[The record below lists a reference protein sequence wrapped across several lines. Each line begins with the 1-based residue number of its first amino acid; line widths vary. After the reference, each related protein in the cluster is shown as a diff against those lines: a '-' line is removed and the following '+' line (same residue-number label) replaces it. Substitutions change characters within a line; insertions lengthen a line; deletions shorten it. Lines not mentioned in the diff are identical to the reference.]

1 MIVSNRP
8 VLLATFA
15 AVVMV
20 AVGGGAWFGWRA
32 ADGSPAQPPPEP
44 MPVSASVPPAGLAP
58 APAANR
64 LASPDA
70 LPLPPPPVRLSDD
83 PQYDRCLAMLAE
95 NPQGSAAM
103 AEAWNDGGEAA
114 RHCGALALL
123 ALGEAERAAARLE
136 EVGRRSQAGAFA
148 RAAVF
153 GQAAQAWMI
162 AGAPQ
167 RAYGAVTIALSLS
180 PDDADLLLDRAVASS
195 VLGRHTEAI
204 ADLDQALSMDA
215 DRVDA
220 LVLRAAAWRALD
232 RMDRALTDASRA
244 LALDPDS
251 AEALLERGILRQA
264 RGDTAGAQADWER
277 AIELAPD
284 SPTADLAAQNI
295 QLNQAGPRRN

>member
-1 MIVSNRP
+1 MPVSHRP
-8 VLLATFA
+8 VLLGAFA
-15 AVVMV
+15 AVVLV
-20 AVGGGAWFGWRA
+20 AVSGGAWLGWRA
-32 ADGSPAQPPPEP
+32 ADGSPAEPPPEP
-44 MPVSASVPPAGLAP
+44 MPVSASMSPAGLTP
-58 APAANR
+58 PPAAT
-64 LASPDA
+64 LVADA

-83 PQYDRCLAMLAE
+83 PRYDQCLAMLAE

-103 AEAWNDGGEAA
+103 AEAWTDGGEPA

-123 ALGEAERAAARLE
+123 ALGEAERAAPRLE
-136 EVGRRSQAGAFA
+136 EVGRRSQAGAVA

-195 VLGRHTEAI
+195 VLGRHMEAI

-232 RMDRALTDASRA
+232 RTDRALADASRA
-244 LALDPDS
+244 LVLDPDS